1 MIGHEPDSKKLIGDP
16 DTSRRR
22 QASLYTQLYR
32 LTLTVHRDSWSP
44 FSLPHAT
51 TVMNILLYYGT
62 MKIIVFV
69 MQSVQII
76 VIRLT

>member
-1 MIGHEPDSKKLIGDP
+1 MTGHEPDSKKLIGDP

-44 FSLPHAT
+44 FSLPHAKS
-51 TVMNILLYYGT
+51 VMNIL
-62 MKIIVFV
+62 V
-69 MQSVQII
+69 
-76 VIRLT
+76 